1 MRNLLAGLRLRA
13 VEGLLVA
20 DDSNIGLIGKHC
32 FSKETNVLGTK
43 IMQKRA
49 ILSAHTARVDMLWL
63 CCTPTPT
70 VLCSSSL
77 HGIQAF
83 GPNGTACVSLLC
95 GTAFQPERASEL
107 MLNRFFPD
115 QKARLLVTP
124 KQHHA
129 ANSFDSSLRRAARW
143 AQSSC
148 SRACRWNPSAS
159 CPPYVI
165 RRFTSV
171 VIGTIQVS
179 QSELNRLLWGL
190 PAPQLDMSLKLLTR
204 HVPLSHQRQ
213 LQTQEIAFRSSRSA
227 AALLIL
233 PSFQNA

>member
-107 MLNRFFPD
+107 MLNRFFPI
-115 QKARLLVTP
+115 KKRGFL
-124 KQHHA
+124 
-129 ANSFDSSLRRAARW
+129 
-143 AQSSC
+143 
-148 SRACRWNPSAS
+148 
-159 CPPYVI
+159 
-165 RRFTSV
+165 
-171 VIGTIQVS
+171 
-179 QSELNRLLWGL
+179 
-190 PAPQLDMSLKLLTR
+190 
-204 HVPLSHQRQ
+204 
-213 LQTQEIAFRSSRSA
+213 
-227 AALLIL
+227 
-233 PSFQNA
+233 

>member
-107 MLNRFFPD
+107 MLNRFFSRSKSAASCDPEATPCS
-115 QKARLLVTP
+115 KLFRLLLEARRTLGAELLQPSLQVEP
-124 KQHHA
+124 FSILPA
-129 ANSFDSSLRRAARW
+129 LCDSAIYERRHW
-143 AQSSC
+143 H
-148 SRACRWNPSAS
+148 N
-159 CPPYVI
+159 
-165 RRFTSV
+165 T
-171 VIGTIQVS
+171 S
-179 QSELNRLLWGL
+179 QS
-190 PAPQLDMSLKLLTR
+190 
-204 HVPLSHQRQ
+204 
-213 LQTQEIAFRSSRSA
+213 I
-227 AALLIL
+227 
-233 PSFQNA
+233 